1 VGAAVSFV
9 SFALPRSPSQ
19 GQTKMTTR
27 IEHQI
32 RLMLLIWTCA
42 LLQNV
47 RSSSVP
53 IATSPIVS
61 SITSTIRSTS
71 VDSVVTT
78 SATCIGCDD
87 TYTSCFTQGTVTGCL
102 DAAVYESIVTDTIYE
117 TNVATRTTVVGITI
131 GFTTIYSDVADVPP
145 PSTVRYSC

>member
-1 VGAAVSFV
+1 MTQFLSHSSAPPSF
-9 SFALPRSPSQ
+9 SFQ
-19 GQTKMTTR
+19 GRVKMMSR
-27 IEHQI
+27 IEYQI
-32 RLMLLIWTCA
+32 RLILLTWTCV

-47 RSSSVP
+47 RCSTIA

-87 TYTSCFTQGTVTGCL
+87 TSIFCTTQGTLAVCL
-102 DAAVYESIVTDTIYE
+102 DAAVSESFVTETIYE
-117 TNVATRTTVVGITI
+117 TNVETRTTMVGITV
-131 GFTTIYSDVADVPP
+131 GFTTIYSEVADVATPG
-145 PSTVRYSC
+145 TVRYTC

>member
-1 VGAAVSFV
+1 MMQFLSHSSAPPSF
-9 SFALPRSPSQ
+9 SFQ
-19 GQTKMTTR
+19 GRVKMMSR
-27 IEHQI
+27 IEYQI
-32 RLMLLIWTCA
+32 RLILLTWTCV

-47 RSSSVP
+47 RCSTIA

-87 TYTSCFTQGTVTGCL
+87 TYTSCITQGTVTECL
-102 DAAVYESIVTDTIYE
+102 DAAVYESIVTDTIYD
-117 TNVATRTTVVGITI
+117 TNVATRTTVVGITV
-131 GFTTIYSDVADVPP
+131 GFTTIYSDIADEAP